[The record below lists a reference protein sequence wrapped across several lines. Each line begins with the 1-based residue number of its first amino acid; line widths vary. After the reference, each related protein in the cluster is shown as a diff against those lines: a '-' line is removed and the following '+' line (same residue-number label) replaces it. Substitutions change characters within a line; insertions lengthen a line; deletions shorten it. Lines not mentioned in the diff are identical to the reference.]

1 MNNYLEERDMATSR
15 WPCPPVG
22 FWVQQPRQQHHSNCG
37 VRVVTS
43 FLVLIISWK
52 LDAGEEAVEFARD
65 VNGRVDGLFVQESDD
80 GGL

>member
-1 MNNYLEERDMATSR
+1 MRVN
-15 WPCPPVG
+15 
-22 FWVQQPRQQHHSNCG
+22 SNCG
-37 VRVVTS
+37 IRVVTS